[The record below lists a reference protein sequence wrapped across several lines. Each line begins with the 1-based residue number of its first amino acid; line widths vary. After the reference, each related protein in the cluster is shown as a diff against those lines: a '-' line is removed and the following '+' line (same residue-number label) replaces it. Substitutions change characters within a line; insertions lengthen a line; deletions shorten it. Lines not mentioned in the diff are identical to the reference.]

1 MRAAFGLVSLLV
13 CALIIAYVYSQYTA
27 QVASSGMQG
36 RQQAE
41 QIAGVDSNL
50 GGRTSDHISLDAY
63 YQGSKLQ
70 SMQVKRIT
78 PGSSYQT
85 YYGLQANDY
94 IDQIGPQTV
103 RDIADPE
110 MAKALA
116 IEAYQRKWDLGIW
129 RNGRHFMLPDQ
140 KAMAAPAGTASVVPG
155 IAPNAVPPA
164 PGQPA
169 AQPAGQPA
177 QPVKQA
183 PYVSPLQRQ
192 LDAITNRPEP

>member
-13 CALIIAYVYSQYTA
+13 CALIILWVYSQYTV
-27 QVASSGMQG
+27 QVASSGTAA
-36 RQQAE
+36 REQAE
-41 QIAGVDSNL
+41 QIAGVDSSL
-50 GGRTSDHISLDAY
+50 GGRTSDHIGFDAY

-78 PGSSYQT
+78 PGSSFQT

-94 IDQIGPQTV
+94 IDQIGPQSV
-103 RDIADPE
+103 KDVGDAE

-129 RNGRHFMLPDQ
+129 RNGKHFMLPEQ
-140 KAMAAPAGTASVVPG
+140 KAIAAPAAAISAVPG
-155 IAPNAVPPA
+155 LPA
-164 PGQPA
+164 NSVQPIPAQPA
-169 AQPAGQPA
+169 AQPAQPA
-177 QPVKQA
+177 QPAKQA

-192 LDAITNRPEP
+192 LDAITNHGQ